1 FLTFDGL
8 KPSKESGVVEDLVKV
23 DDRKEAKEG
32 SKGGEEEVV
41 VEGNGWHHWKKE
53 QKLGGGAHQSQSVT
67 DL

>member
-1 FLTFDGL
+1 MER
-8 KPSKESGVVEDLVKV
+8 ESGVVEDLVKV
-23 DDRKEAKEG
+23 DDRKEAK
-32 SKGGEEEVV
+32 GGLQGRCKEEEEVV